1 MISLTNTT
9 TIIIT
14 VVLVALLGAAVVFR
28 TLNKRKKTRRQQ
40 IETHN
45 LAGHSEVM
53 GSHEIKRRAVEGDNA
68 LVLGE
73 LIDPDHPEKASRISV
88 LDSRVEAS
96 FFVGPP
102 GSGKTK
108 TLISPNI
115 LRHNGPVFAS
125 TTKGDIIQ
133 DTIRGRQAKGDEIYV
148 FDPGGELM
156 SSHDEVLKAAQ
167 QHVKIWTP
175 LNEAVTWDRAEAV
188 AEAMVSASK
197 QSSGGNDFFALQSK
211 NVVAALLVLMRSK
224 PGCSLATVME
234 YVTQLSGMAAVE
246 GGTAHDAEDRDFWD
260 EVLEELQAQQT
271 KFQQK
276 VNLLSEERQKTQK
289 TAFGGSSKD
298 QNVREIRDKLQ
309 SLETKQKKVQGQLTA
324 LQMAWKS
331 FMPAAGAAKAA
342 ETRAGIVGAIAQL
355 TGAWLMSPL
364 VMDQSWDGPT
374 SFRIENLPSDRCTVY
389 MACPEETHRPLANA
403 FLGAYMKEMHRRA
416 VANGGKL
423 DKRHLVVLD
432 ELVYCTPHRELR
444 SWANNVARSA
454 NIKLVLGTQSYADL
468 EITWDEAQARALF
481 NACKGSKA
489 LLPGA
494 TDTKL
499 LDEFSKLAGK
509 RNLLHVSSVS
519 ETKGKSANYSVMG
532 LNKDG
537 STNHS
542 KSTTVT
548 QSVSER
554 DTASPARLAAMPAD
568 TALIWLPGTP
578 GVPGGTVQSRP
589 EPIYLEG
596 TVLNRASQGDVE
608 AVRELATPPR
618 YTGHAVN
625 LENPLHKWLPKKKPQ
640 DEEGNLSQ
648 KK

>member
-1 MISLTNTT
+1 MS
-9 TIIIT
+9 
-14 VVLVALLGAAVVFR
+14 R
-28 TLNKRKKTRRQQ
+28 RRQ
-40 IETHN
+40 
-45 LAGHSEVM
+45 LPV
-53 GSHEIKRRAVEGDNA
+53 
-68 LVLGE
+68 
-73 LIDPDHPEKASRISV
+73 SRPC
-88 LDSRVEAS
+88 A
-96 FFVGPP
+96 
-102 GSGKTK
+102 
-108 TLISPNI
+108 
-115 LRHNGPVFAS
+115 
-125 TTKGDIIQ
+125 
-133 DTIRGRQAKGDEIYV
+133 
-148 FDPGGELM
+148 
-156 SSHDEVLKAAQ
+156 
-167 QHVKIWTP
+167 
-175 LNEAVTWDRAEAV
+175 
-188 AEAMVSASK
+188 
-197 QSSGGNDFFALQSK
+197 
-211 NVVAALLVLMRSK
+211 
-224 PGCSLATVME
+224 
-234 YVTQLSGMAAVE
+234 
-246 GGTAHDAEDRDFWD
+246 
-260 EVLEELQAQQT
+260 
-271 KFQQK
+271 
-276 VNLLSEERQKTQK
+276 
-289 TAFGGSSKD
+289 
-298 QNVREIRDKLQ
+298 
-309 SLETKQKKVQGQLTA
+309 
-324 LQMAWKS
+324 
-331 FMPAAGAAKAA
+331 
-342 ETRAGIVGAIAQL
+342 
-355 TGAWLMSPL
+355 
-364 VMDQSWDGPT
+364 
-374 SFRIENLPSDRCTVY
+374 
-389 MACPEETHRPLANA
+389 LANA

-625 LENPLHKWLPKKKPQ
+625 LENPLHKWLPKKKSEQ
-640 DEEGNLSQ
+640 EQGNLSQ